1 MRLAKSLSYLAKPR
15 LGLALVALLGFA
27 PATFAQVPPPPQNL
41 AIGFSSL
48 NAAAVPLS
56 GWLAAGI
63 ALMLAAAGLVVLRRR
78 PMRGGRLAGWVL
90 VLTAGATLA
99 LATGQRVISEAE
111 AIVGPVT
118 LLNLSVSPASLNVA
132 PFAPATPLTVVV
144 TNTTSQSVQIN
155 SITLDPGPYSQMA
168 STCVVTG
175 VLAPSAQC
183 TITLGALS

>member
-15 LGLALVALLGFA
+15 VGLALVALFDFA
-27 PATFAQVPPPPQNL
+27 PAAFAQVPPPPQNL
-41 AIGFSSL
+41 TIGFSSL
-48 NAAAVPLS
+48 NPATVPLS
-56 GWLAAGI
+56 GWLTAGI

-78 PMRGGRLAGWVL
+78 TTHRGRLSGWVM
-90 VLTAGATLA
+90 VLAAGTTLA
-99 LATGQRVISEAE
+99 LVTGQRVIPEAQ

-118 LLNLSVSPASLNVA
+118 LINLSVSPASLNVA

-155 SITLDPGPYSQMA
+155 SIILDPGPYSQTA

-175 VLAPSAQC
+175 LLAPSAQC